1 VKKNTPEKGGTRMST
16 IQPKGEKLKNAV
28 KWISE
33 KRKETPDINLAR
45 LVDDA
50 GFQFDLSPKD
60 SQFLLRFVK
69 NDDNQ
74 NPS

>member
-1 VKKNTPEKGGTRMST
+1 MST
-16 IQPKGEKLKNAV
+16 MQPQGEKLRNAV

-33 KRKETPDINLAR
+33 KRKENQDINLAK

-50 GFQFDLSPKD
+50 SFKFDLSPKD

-69 NDDNQ
+69 NGDYQ
-74 NPS
+74 NPA

>member
-1 VKKNTPEKGGTRMST
+1 MST
-16 IQPKGEKLKNAV
+16 LQPQGDKLRKAV
-28 KWISE
+28 KWVSE
-33 KRKETPDINLAR
+33 KRKQTPDINLTK

-69 NDDNQ
+69 NDDHQ
-74 NPS
+74 NSA

>member
-1 VKKNTPEKGGTRMST
+1 MST
-16 IQPKGEKLKNAV
+16 IQPKGEQLKKAI

-33 KRKETPDINLAR
+33 KRKEAPDINLVK

-69 NDDNQ
+69 NDQHQ
-74 NPS
+74 NPA

>member
-1 VKKNTPEKGGTRMST
+1 MAAL
-16 IQPKGEKLKNAV
+16 QPQGDKLKKAV
-28 KWISE
+28 RWISE
-33 KRKETPDINLAR
+33 KRKQNPDINLTK

-69 NDDNQ
+69 NDNHQ
-74 NPS
+74 NPA

>member
-1 VKKNTPEKGGTRMST
+1 MST
-16 IQPKGEKLKNAV
+16 LQPKGEQLKNAI

-33 KRKETPDINLAR
+33 KRKKTPDINLTK
-45 LVDDA
+45 LVDEA
-50 GFQFDLSPKD
+50 CFQFDLSPKD

-74 NPS
+74 NPA

>member
-1 VKKNTPEKGGTRMST
+1 MATL
-16 IQPKGEKLKNAV
+16 QPQGDKLKKAV

-33 KRKETPDINLAR
+33 KRKQNPDINLAK

-60 SQFLLRFVK
+60 SEFLSRFVK
-69 NDDNQ
+69 NDDYQ
-74 NPS
+74 NPA